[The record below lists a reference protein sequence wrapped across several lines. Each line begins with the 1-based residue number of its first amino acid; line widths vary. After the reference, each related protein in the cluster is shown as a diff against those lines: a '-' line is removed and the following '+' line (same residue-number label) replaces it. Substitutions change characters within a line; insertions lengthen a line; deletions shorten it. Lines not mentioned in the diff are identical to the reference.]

1 MPTRFKSEDRE
12 KEGRQGMRPRQTGN
26 FSLLVDVGTQFNFRS
41 QAILSG
47 LNNILGSQ

>member
-26 FSLLVDVGTQFNFRS
+26 
-41 QAILSG
+41 LSV
-47 LNNILGSQ
+47 SV